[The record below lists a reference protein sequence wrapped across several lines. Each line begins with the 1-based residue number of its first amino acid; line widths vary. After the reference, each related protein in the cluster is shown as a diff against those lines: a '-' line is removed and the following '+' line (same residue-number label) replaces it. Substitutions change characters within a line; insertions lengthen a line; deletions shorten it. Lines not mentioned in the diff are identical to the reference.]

1 MVSGVVMVSDNS
13 SSVDGCILEDYQEDS
28 LILHNKLIPT
38 TSQEVLNFSLQW
50 SLSFSSFPPFSTFP
64 NVEPGPSSI
73 NSDSEP
79 SQKRRKSDQVSRTRR
94 KERSERR

>member
-13 SSVDGCILEDYQEDS
+13 SSVDGRMKT

-50 SLSFSSFPPFSTFP
+50 SLSFSSFPSFSTFP
-64 NVEPGPSSI
+64 NVEPGPSSR

-79 SQKRRKSDQVSRTRR
+79 SQKKRKSDQVSRTRR
-94 KERSERR
+94 KERSESR